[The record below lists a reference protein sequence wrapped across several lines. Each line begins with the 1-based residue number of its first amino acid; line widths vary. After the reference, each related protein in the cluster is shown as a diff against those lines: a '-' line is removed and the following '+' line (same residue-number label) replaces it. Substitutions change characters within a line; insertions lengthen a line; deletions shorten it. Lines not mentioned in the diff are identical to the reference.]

1 MKYDAIVDQ
10 GITIHERVPIPERLI
25 PEDSRVEIDAK
36 IYAGYFTNEKV
47 PSMEELSKVHGR
59 AWYVQFQVF
68 LDSLADLNNMTLS
81 VRNTLFLYSRSLS
94 SNSLSLSWRSGT
106 ESQIY
111 VGRMSTI
118 DFRDARSQIRRDLL
132 GTSY

>member
-47 PSMEELSKVHGR
+47 PSMEELSQVHGR
-59 AWYVQFQVF
+59 AWYVHFPVF
-68 LDSLADLNNMTLS
+68 SSSRLCQYLDTFRTENAHHT
-81 VRNTLFLYSRSLS
+81 YRSLS
-94 SNSLSLSWRSGT
+94 SNLPS
-106 ESQIY
+106 
-111 VGRMSTI
+111 
-118 DFRDARSQIRRDLL
+118 
-132 GTSY
+132 

>member
-10 GITIHERVPIPERLI
+10 GIPIRERVPIPERLI

-59 AWYVQFQVF
+59 AWCVHFPAF
-68 LDSLADLNNMTLS
+68 LDSLAAVSEQHDTF
-81 VRNTLFLYSRSLS
+81 RAEHA
-94 SNSLSLSWRSGT
+94 LSLLTKLNFQCTFLVLEKRC
-106 ESQIY
+106 
-111 VGRMSTI
+111 
-118 DFRDARSQIRRDLL
+118 
-132 GTSY
+132 

>member
-10 GITIHERVPIPERLI
+10 GIPIHERVPIPERLI

-59 AWYVQFQVF
+59 AWYVHFPVYSWLACVNIWVTCYF
-68 LDSLADLNNMTLS
+68 PCGSLL
-81 VRNTLFLYSRSLS
+81 LYSPSLS
-94 SNSLSLSWRSGT
+94 CKRTFLS
-106 ESQIY
+106 
-111 VGRMSTI
+111 
-118 DFRDARSQIRRDLL
+118 
-132 GTSY
+132 